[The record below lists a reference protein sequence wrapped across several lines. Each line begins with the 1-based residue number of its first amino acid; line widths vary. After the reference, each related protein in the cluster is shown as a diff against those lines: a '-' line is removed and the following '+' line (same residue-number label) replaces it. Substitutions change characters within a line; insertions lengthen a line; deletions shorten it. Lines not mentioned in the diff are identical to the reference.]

1 MCGIC
6 GVAFLDPRRWADQAT
21 IERMMASIVHRGP
34 DGRGSARLAGAALGI
49 RRLSI
54 IDLETG
60 DQPLANEDG
69 AITLVCNGEIYN
81 APELRSELLGAGH
94 RFRSRSDV
102 EVIVHLYEDTG
113 VECLTRLRGM
123 FSLALWDARRRRLML
138 ARDRFGIKPLVY
150 AARPEGLWFASEA
163 KAILAAGVEGGGA
176 DPRAIDDLFR
186 FAFVAGPRTLFS
198 NIKKLPPAHVALYQ
212 GGRLSLSR
220 YWAMPED
227 DGRSGL
233 RTGEWA
239 EALRAKL
246 EETVRIHLRSDV
258 PVGAW
263 LSPGVDSSA
272 VASLA
277 MRHLGRALPT
287 ITLAFEDPNI
297 DETRRFP
304 TLDTYAGYET
314 PNQRAWCSA
323 DSLALLPRAVWH
335 MEEPTAWCVE
345 IPRMLLAEAAAREV
359 KVVLT
364 GEGSDEIFG
373 GYAHFHMERISR
385 HMALLPLAVRR
396 TLLAPLVPA
405 GRPMVSR
412 LLLAPRT
419 LTAERYARLVGPMH
433 AEERHRLFSPD
444 LRSRLAGAPEIGERI
459 GPPEGVRSKHWFDQL
474 RQCDLDLRLPDLI
487 NHSLDRCSMAYGL
500 EARVPFLDHELVEL
514 AGRIPARIQTRGPV
528 EKFILRQALRGVIPE
543 EIRLR
548 PKAGMGVPFEAWMAG
563 PLPSFAEEMFSERT
577 LREKGYFEAAVVHQ
591 LLREQRDGRR
601 KLGAVLMA
609 VLGVQLWDEIFLR
622 RTSDLQIA
630 QSPSVPAPTLPHR
643 NHPAA
648 TDAPSPTAPG
658 SATA

>member
-21 IERMMASIVHRGP
+21 IDRMMASIVHRGP

-60 DQPLANEDG
+60 DQPITNEDG

-81 APELRSELLGAGH
+81 APELRSELQRTGH

-102 EVIVHLYEDTG
+102 EVIVHLYEEAG
-113 VECLTRLRGM
+113 VECLARLRGM
-123 FSLALWDARRRRLML
+123 FSFAIWDARRRRLML

-150 AARPEGLWFASEA
+150 AVRPDGLWFASEA
-163 KAILAAGVEGGGA
+163 KAILAAGVAGGEA

-186 FAFVAGPRTLFS
+186 FAFVVGPHTLFS
-198 NIKKLPPAHVALYQ
+198 NIKKIPPAHVALYDD
-212 GGRLSLSR
+212 GALSLRS

-227 DGRSGL
+227 GGRSGM
-233 RTGEWA
+233 TAGEWA
-239 EALRAKL
+239 EVLRAKL

-272 VASLA
+272 VTSLS
-277 MRHLGRALPT
+277 MRHLGRTLPT
-287 ITLAFEDPNI
+287 FTLGFDDPSV

-314 PNQRAWCSA
+314 PNQRAWCETASFTLFPKA
-323 DSLALLPRAVWH
+323 IWH
-335 MEEPTAWCVE
+335 MEEPTAWGLE
-345 IPRMLLAEAAAREV
+345 IPRMILAQAAAREV

-373 GYAHFHMERISR
+373 GYAHFRMERISR
-385 HMALLPLAVRR
+385 RVSLLPLAVRR
-396 TLLAPLVPA
+396 ALLAPLVPA

-412 LLLAPRT
+412 LLLAPRG
-419 LTAERYARLVGPMH
+419 LAAERYARLVGPMH
-433 AEERHRLFSPD
+433 AEERHRLFSRG
-444 LRSRLAGAPEIGERI
+444 LRSRLADAPEIGTRV
-459 GPPEGVRSKHWFDQL
+459 GPPEGSQSKHWFDRL
-474 RQCDLDLRLPDLI
+474 RRWDLDLRLPDMV
-487 NHSLDRCSMAYGL
+487 NHSLDRGAMAYGV

-514 AGRIPARIQTRGPV
+514 VARIPPGLKAQGPV
-528 EKFILRQALRGVIPE
+528 EKSILREALRGVLPE
-543 EIRLR
+543 EIRR
-548 PKAGMGVPFEAWMAG
+548 RRKVGMGAPHEAWMSA
-563 PLPSFAEEMFSERT
+563 PLPAFAEDLFSERR
-577 LREKGYFEAAVVHQ
+577 LREKGYFEPRAVHQ
-591 LLREQRDGRR
+591 FLREQREGRR

-609 VLGVQLWDEIFLR
+609 VLGVQLWDETFLR
-622 RTSDLQIA
+622 GNAAIA
-630 QSPSVPAPTLPHR
+630 RS
-643 NHPAA
+643 
-648 TDAPSPTAPG
+648 
-658 SATA
+658 

>member
-6 GVAFLDPRRWADQAT
+6 GVAFSDPLRVAGETT

-34 DGRGSARLAGAALGI
+34 DGRGSVRSAGAALGI

-69 AITLVCNGEIYN
+69 TIALVCNGEIYN
-81 APELRSELLGAGH
+81 GPELRSELPGAGH

-102 EVIVHLYEDTG
+102 EVIVHLYEDAG
-113 VECLTRLRGM
+113 VECLARLRGM
-123 FSLALWDARRRRLML
+123 FALALWDARRRRLVL

-163 KAILAAGVEGGGA
+163 KAILAAGVDGGEA

-198 NIKKLPPAHVALYQ
+198 SIEKLPPAHVALYH

-220 YWAMPED
+220 YWAMPENG
-227 DGRSGL
+227 GRSGVGA
-233 RTGEWA
+233 GEWA

-263 LSPGVDSSA
+263 LSPDVDSSA
-272 VASLA
+272 VTSLA
-277 MRHLGRALPT
+277 MRHLGRPLPT
-287 ITLAFEDPNI
+287 YTLAFEDAAI

-314 PNQRAWCSA
+314 PNRRAWCASN
-323 DSLALLPRAVWH
+323 SLGLLPRAVWH
-335 MEEPTAWCVE
+335 MEEPTAWGVE
-345 IPRMLLAEAAAREV
+345 IPRMLLAEAAANGV

-373 GYAHFHMERISR
+373 GYAHFRMERISR
-385 HMALLPLAVRR
+385 VAAILPLAVRR
-396 TLLAPLVPA
+396 ALLAPFVPA

-412 LLLAPRT
+412 LLLAPRN

-433 AEERHRLFSPD
+433 AEERHRLFSPE
-444 LRSRLAGAPEIGERI
+444 LRSRLADAPEFERSVA
-459 GPPEGVRSKHWFDQL
+459 PPGGLRPRHWFDRL
-474 RQCDLDLRLPDLI
+474 RQWDLDLRLPDLI
-487 NHSLDRCSMAYGL
+487 NHSLDRGSMAHAV

-514 AGRIPARIQTRGPV
+514 VGRIPPDLKARGRI
-528 EKFILRQALRGVIPE
+528 EKSILREALRGVVPE
-543 EIRLR
+543 EIRR
-548 PKAGMGVPFEAWMAG
+548 RRKAGMGVPYEAWMAG
-563 PLPSFAEEMFSERT
+563 PLPAFAEDLLSERR
-577 LREKGYFEAAVVHQ
+577 LRDKGYFDPGAVQ
-591 LLREQRDGRR
+591 RLRREQREGRR
-601 KLGAVLMA
+601 RLGALLMA
-609 VLGVQLWDEIFLR
+609 VLGVQLWDETFLR
-622 RTSDLQIA
+622 GSR
-630 QSPSVPAPTLPHR
+630 
-643 NHPAA
+643 AA
-648 TDAPSPTAPG
+648 APS
-658 SATA
+658 

>member
-227 DGRSGL
+227 GGRSGL

-287 ITLAFEDPNI
+287 ITLAFEDPSI

-304 TLDTYAGYET
+304 TLDTYAGYEN

-335 MEEPTAWCVE
+335 MEEPTAWGVE
-345 IPRMLLAEAAAREV
+345 IP
-359 KVVLT
+359 
-364 GEGSDEIFG
+364 
-373 GYAHFHMERISR
+373 
-385 HMALLPLAVRR
+385 
-396 TLLAPLVPA
+396 
-405 GRPMVSR
+405 R

-444 LRSRLAGAPEIGERI
+444 LRSRLADAPEIGERI

-487 NHSLDRCSMAYGL
+487 NHSLDRGSMAYGL

-563 PLPSFAEEMFSERT
+563 PLPSFAEEMLSERT
-577 LREKGYFEAAVVHQ
+577 LREKGYFETAVVHQ